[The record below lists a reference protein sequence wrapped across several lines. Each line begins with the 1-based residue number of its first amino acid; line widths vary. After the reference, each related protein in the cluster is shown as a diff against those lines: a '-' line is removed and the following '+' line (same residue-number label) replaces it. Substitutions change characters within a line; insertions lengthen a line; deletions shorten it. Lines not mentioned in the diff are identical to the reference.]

1 MQIFESVEKQ
11 VNLGLVFIHYI
22 LFVIVQVHEHKP
34 ELLESTSLYRS
45 TVQNLKK
52 QMEIWAMKSRRTM
65 TLGLVW
71 ATEYSRIAWASI
83 KILLVTQNNKKW

>member
-52 QMEIWAMKSRRTM
+52 QMEI
-65 TLGLVW
+65 
-71 ATEYSRIAWASI
+71 
-83 KILLVTQNNKKW
+83 

>member
-52 QMEIWAMKSRRTM
+52 QMEIWAMKVEGPW
-65 TLGLVW
+65 LWGLCGLQ
-71 ATEYSRIAWASI
+71 SI
-83 KILLVTQNNKKW
+83 LE

>member
-52 QMEIWAMKSRRTM
+52 QMEIWAMKVEGPWLWGSC
-65 TLGLVW
+65 GLQ
-71 ATEYSRIAWASI
+71 SI
-83 KILLVTQNNKKW
+83 LE